1 MLDDK
6 DLEYLEAACFLHNI
20 GIITGK
26 KGYHK
31 QSYHI
36 IKNGDHLYSYT
47 AEEVELIALLTRYQR
62 KKFPKLDRAPFKNFA
77 EKAKR
82 KFIVMCL
89 ITRLSV
95 LLQRSESMDLQEVEF
110 LESADSFK
118 LVLKQQNQD
127 PLVMGSQDQAEEKSD
142 ALHMEQEVE
151 HFKRVKFHYDI
162 NFYFQMFSFLA
173 MKCPAIS
180 RSL

>member
-1 MLDDK
+1 MI
-6 DLEYLEAACFLHNI
+6 H
-20 GIITGK
+20 
-26 KGYHK
+26 
-31 QSYHI
+31 
-36 IKNGDHLYSYT
+36 YSL
-47 AEEVELIALLTRYQR
+47 AIH
-62 KKFPKLDRAPFKNFA
+62 F
-77 EKAKR
+77 
-82 KFIVMCL
+82 
-89 ITRLSV
+89 S
-95 LLQRSESMDLQEVEF
+95 LQ
-110 LESADSFK
+110 
-118 LVLKQQNQD
+118 VLKQQNQD